1 MTDLGTITGLDELP
15 GILPVFPL
23 TGALLLSTCQLPLNV
38 FEPRYVDMVHDAME
52 GHRLIGM
59 IQPRDPEDTSHEP
72 NLYDIGCVGKI
83 CEFSELP
90 NGIYRITLEG
100 VCRFQ
105 IVEELANRQT
115 KYRQVKVSYN
125 TYHTDLNPS
134 PIGQV
139 NRHDL
144 QNVLK
149 HFLEFE
155 DEKTDWDMLNSLDDD
170 NLINSL
176 SMICPFSPVEK
187 QALLEAEDISKRGEL
202 LISLLTMM
210 MQQGNVNS
218 TLQ

>member
-1 MTDLGTITGLDELP
+1 MIDPGTPIGNDELP
-15 GILPVFPL
+15 GILPIFPL
-23 TGALLLSTCQLPLNV
+23 TGALLLSTCQLPLNI
-38 FEPRYVDMVHDAME
+38 FEPRYVDMIHDAME

-59 IQPRDPEDTSHEP
+59 VQPRDPEDTAHEP
-72 NLYDIGCVGKI
+72 TLYEVGCVGKI

-90 NGIYRITLEG
+90 DNMYRITLEG
-100 VCRFQ
+100 VCRFR
-105 IVEELANRQT
+105 IEEELASRLT
-115 KYRQVKVSYN
+115 KYRQVRVSYDS
-125 TYHTDLNPS
+125 YHTDLNPS

-155 DEKTDWDMLNSLDDD
+155 DEKADWDMLNSLDDD

-202 LISLLTMM
+202 LIGLLTMM
-210 MQQGNVNS
+210 MQQGNVNR